1 MTLRI
6 CMLTGRM
13 DQGEARMA
21 VSEWGVCRKE
31 LTSRREPV
39 DVERAPMDRGL
50 RIQEA
55 LPEIPD
61 PFDVRFPM
69 DAPKVRDRRG
79 RRRFDP
85 MEEPFPL
92 QALDDGPKTVRPLHV
107 ERRRDMVEEPRIVH
121 DHDDGKRAVD
131 FKASSGPNG
140 PQNRDGSMNDTDG
153 QRSLR
158 IGS

>member
-31 LTSRREPV
+31 LTSRREPG

-61 PFDVRFPM
+61 PFDVRLPM
-69 DAPKVRDRRG
+69 DAPKVRNRRG
-79 RRRFDP
+79 GRRFDP
-85 MEEPFPL
+85 LEEPFPL
-92 QALDDGPKTVRPLHV
+92 QALDDGPKTIRPLHM
-107 ERRRDMVEEPRIVH
+107 EGRRDMVEEPRIVH
-121 DHDDGKRAVD
+121 DHDG
-131 FKASSGPNG
+131 GEG
-140 PQNRDGSMNDTDG
+140 
-153 QRSLR
+153 RSR
-158 IGS
+158 FQGIVRPKTGRRTETVR